1 VQHDPLGSLAHIEYG
16 DLVVGP
22 VTVFRVVGEGRATSL
37 PGYEGAVFDRV
48 IVARADLLR

>member
-16 DLVVGP
+16 VVGP

-37 PGYEGAVFDRV
+37 PGEGAVFDRV